1 MNKSTNRI
9 LKEVY
14 LNSGLSIKDF
24 AIQCDIYERRMY
36 IWLNGKEEMKYSTL
50 DKLLKNYGVNVSIKI
65 E

>member
-1 MNKSTNRI
+1 MKSTNRI

-24 AIQCDIYERRMY
+24 AAQCDMYEIMIYD
-36 IWLNGKEEMKYSTL
+36 WLNDKHEIKYSRL
-50 DKLLKNYGVNVSIKI
+50 ELILKNYGVNVSIKI